1 MIKMTSD
8 RIVIELAIK
17 REEKSCLVDSNIS
30 YISIKKYGENSNIK
44 FDYRFGFLIKN
55 WVRKV
60 V

>member
-55 WVRKV
+55 
-60 V
+60 